1 MSEYR
6 RLNFEKLN
14 FAPAETTFEEALA
27 SVTLLNIPDDVLSEK
42 NKMKITKVEKDYKN
56 KCVKLEIS
64 Y

>member
-27 SVTLLNIPDDVLSEK
+27 SATPLSIPDDVLSEK
-42 NKMKITKVEKDYKN
+42 NKIKIKITRTN
-56 KCVKLEIS
+56 M
-64 Y
+64 